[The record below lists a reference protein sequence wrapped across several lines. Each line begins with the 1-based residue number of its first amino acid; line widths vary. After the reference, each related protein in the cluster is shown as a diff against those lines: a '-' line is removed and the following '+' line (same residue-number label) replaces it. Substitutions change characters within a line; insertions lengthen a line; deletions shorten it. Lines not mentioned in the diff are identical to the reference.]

1 MILLRCTVLAPVLTG
16 PVEILQRTRVRRS
29 ALLITVRP

>member
-16 PVEILQRTRVRRS
+16 PVEILQRTRLRRS
-29 ALLITVRP
+29 VLPTRVLP